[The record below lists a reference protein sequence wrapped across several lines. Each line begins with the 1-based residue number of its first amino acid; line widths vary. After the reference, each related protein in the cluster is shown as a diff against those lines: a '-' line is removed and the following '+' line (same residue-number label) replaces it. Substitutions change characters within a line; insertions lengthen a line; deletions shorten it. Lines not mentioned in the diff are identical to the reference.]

1 MEKIAIQKV
10 ISGKR
15 VFLPPSLRKELG
27 VTEGDFV
34 SFCKCEDGTIQIKKV
49 EA

>member
-1 MEKIAIQKV
+1 MEMISTQKV

-15 VFLPPSLRKELG
+15 VFLSPKLRTELD
-27 VTEGDFV
+27 VTEGDYV
-34 SFCKCEDGTIQIKKV
+34 SFFRDEDRIIVKKV